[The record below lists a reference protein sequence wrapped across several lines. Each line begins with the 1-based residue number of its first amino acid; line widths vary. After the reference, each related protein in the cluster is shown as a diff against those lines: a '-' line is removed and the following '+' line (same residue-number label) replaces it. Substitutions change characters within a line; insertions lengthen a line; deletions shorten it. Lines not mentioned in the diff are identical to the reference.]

1 MKNIKRRACAMFMG
15 ASIATAVFCASY
27 AETNNPS
34 VLPDEVTVADV
45 DALDDKMNPDILNE
59 MFQDQDRY
67 SPKDFV
73 NEYIQRDPAFAKIA
87 KKYFESK

>member
-1 MKNIKRRACAMFMG
+1 MLMG

-45 DALDDKMNPDILNE
+45 DALDDKMDPDILQE
-59 MFQDQDRY
+59 MFQDQERY
-67 SPKDFV
+67 TPKDFI

-87 KKYFESK
+87 KNHFRNK